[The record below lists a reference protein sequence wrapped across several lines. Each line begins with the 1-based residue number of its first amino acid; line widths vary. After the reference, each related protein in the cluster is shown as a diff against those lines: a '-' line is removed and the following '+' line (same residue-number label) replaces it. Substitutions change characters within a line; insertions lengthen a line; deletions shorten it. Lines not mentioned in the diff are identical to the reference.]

1 MTYDAGAQMLEI
13 AGTVFTLRDV
23 GPSDCT
29 AVLGLHRRVFG
40 STVDAAWFDW
50 KYRHG
55 GGEAV
60 GLWQGNELVAH
71 CGGTPRTVL
80 HHGRPARDLQIGDV
94 MVAPEWRGVLR
105 RRGPFYHVSE
115 RLYSSRLG

>member
-1 MTYDAGAQMLEI
+1 MLEI

-94 MVAPEWRGVLR
+94 MVAPSTAV
-105 RRGPFYHVSE
+105 
-115 RLYSSRLG
+115 